1 MMRMYNNVRIWL
13 LILFFQLPLTFIFTQ
28 TDAHYWTSQYGSK
41 GLLLNGAVIAST
53 DDETAVFYNP
63 GALGS
68 KDELGLSLSF
78 LSPTYAVLKT
88 ENYLGQDNVIK
99 DDGLRFTP
107 GLAAAG
113 FAPFK
118 GNPNIRAAL
127 ASFTRFSSNIRYRG
141 REVNRFMGSDDLI
154 FIGNFEFERR
164 LSERWF
170 GFGMAYR
177 VSDNFSFGATQFLV
191 FHGQN
196 FAFASQ
202 KEVVYSDQPDQ
213 VKMGWRNKVKYSFSA
228 NGGMVTKFGLSYR
241 IRDTKIGLT
250 LTTPTYKSWWGTA
263 SYEFDDQ
270 KIFSQDSITLSSNLD
285 GASLKNYKT
294 PLSIGLGLELPIG
307 FRTRLSISAE
317 YFAAV
322 ALYTI
327 LEDSDDPLNGLAG
340 QVNENEVLL
349 NTGNRAV
356 LNVALGWQTRI
367 NDRSSVIWGFRTDFN
382 QRLLEQDLQ
391 ALQFLSTT
399 PNIYHISVGNTIVVW
414 NSKFSFGVDFAYGR
428 KTGNTQQVNFQDV
441 TSENLF
447 NLTRQGSVTSTYSAI
462 LFIVAY
468 DFSYA
473 KKLNKKI

>member
-1 MMRMYNNVRIWL
+1 MYKNDRIWWL
-13 LILFFQLPLTFIFTQ
+13 LLLFQWPLIFIFAQ

-113 FAPFK
+113 FTPFK
-118 GNPNIRAAL
+118 GNRNIRAAL
-127 ASFTRFSSNIRYRG
+127 TSFTRFSSNIRYRG
-141 REVNRFMGSDDLI
+141 REVNRFMDSEDLI

-196 FAFASQ
+196 FAFSSK
-202 KEVVYSDQPDQ
+202 KEVVHTDHPEQ
-213 VKMGWRNKVKYSFSA
+213 VEMGWRNKVKYSFSA
-228 NGGMVTKFGLSYR
+228 NGGMVTKLGLSYR
-241 IRDTKIGLT
+241 RGDTKIGVT
-250 LTTPTYKSWWGTA
+250 LTTPTYKYWWGTA

-285 GASLKNYKT
+285 GARLKDYKT
-294 PLSIGLGLELPIG
+294 PLSIGLGLEIPIG
-307 FRTRLSISAE
+307 FRTRVSLSAE
-317 YFAAV
+317 YFATV
-322 ALYTI
+322 DVYTI
-327 LEDSDDPLNGLAG
+327 LEDVDDPLNGLSE
-340 QVNENEVLL
+340 QVNEKEVLL
-349 NTGNRAV
+349 NTGNRRV
-356 LNVALGWQTRI
+356 INVALGWQTQV
-367 NDRSSVIWGFRTDFN
+367 NDRSSIIWGFRTDFN
-382 QRLLEQDLQ
+382 QRRLEQDLQ

-399 PNIYHISVGNTIVVW
+399 PNIYHFSVGNTILMW
-414 NSKFSFGVDFAYGR
+414 NSKFSFGLDFGYGR
-428 KTGNTQQVNFQDV
+428 KRGTTQQVNFQDV
-441 TSENLF
+441 TPETLF
-447 NLTRQGSVTSTYSAI
+447 SLTRQGSVTSKYYSI
-462 LFIVAY
+462 LFIFAY